1 MALVHQLGG
10 PSAATSSTGSV
21 RRQAERCRASAWVN
35 AARRA
40 TSGDVR
46 CAMAAVDVVRRS
58 VPNIGNAFS
67 YRCSGRDGM
76 GHNKLP
82 DVRQRHEAAVAE
94 LTADTVR
101 QLGLVYTPLAL
112 ADIPALANEIAELR
126 RLYLTA
132 RGHLRDILGDEAIQ
146 QLRLGNTSPA
156 GLPPAE

>member
-1 MALVHQLGG
+1 
-10 PSAATSSTGSV
+10 
-21 RRQAERCRASAWVN
+21 
-35 AARRA
+35 
-40 TSGDVR
+40 
-46 CAMAAVDVVRRS
+46 MAAADVVRRS
-58 VPNIGNAFS
+58 VPNIGNSFT
-67 YRCSGRDGM
+67 YRRAGRDGM

-94 LTADTVR
+94 LTADTVQ

-146 QLRLGNTSPA
+146 QLGLGNTSPA